1 MQESNLA
8 NQTIAAVATAVAP
21 GEGGIAV
28 LRLSGPDAQ
37 QAVSEI
43 SRFPGA
49 QLWES
54 HRVLYGYVM
63 AADGVE
69 RLDEVLVILM
79 LAPRSFTAEDVVE
92 IHCHGGVMA
101 VRRVLARVLE
111 QPGVRRALPVALG
124 GRTRR
129 I

>member
-28 LRLSGPDAQ
+28 IRLSGPDAQ

-79 LAPRSFTAEDVVE
+79 VGLLFMTTVPRYVQRPSGED
-92 IHCHGGVMA
+92 A
-101 VRRVLARVLE
+101 KRR
-111 QPGVRRALPVALG
+111 PPS
-124 GRTRR
+124 
-129 I
+129 